1 MFLKKDEDRLKNLN
15 SLNNI
20 SMKKFMKNKL
30 ALMGLII
37 IIALILISIL
47 APFLTKYDIS
57 ATDLYNI
64 RSAPST
70 EHILGTDEVGR
81 DVFARLLY
89 GGRVS
94 ILVGVTSMVV
104 QLVIGVTL
112 GAIAGFYGGII
123 DKIIMR
129 IIDIIMCFPFFV
141 IAISIA
147 AIVGPSVYNLIFII
161 GVLMWPNIARIVRA
175 EILSL
180 KEEEYI
186 MAARLLGLNR
196 REIIVK
202 HLLPNVMSPILV
214 AATLSIANGILTE
227 ASLSFLGMGVKLPQ
241 PSWGNMLVS
250 AQNMAVLQKEWW
262 LWIPA
267 GVMVILIVLSI
278 NFVGD
283 GLRDA
288 LDPKIKA

>member
-1 MFLKKDEDRLKNLN
+1 MFLKKDMDRLKNLN

-20 SMKKFMKNKL
+20 SIKKFINNKL

-37 IIALILISIL
+37 IIILILIAIF

-57 ATDLYNI
+57 ATDLYHI
-64 RSAPST
+64 RSAPSH

-104 QLVIGVTL
+104 QLIIGVAL
-112 GAIAGFYGGII
+112 GSVAGFYGGII

-161 GVLMWPNIARIVRA
+161 GFLMWPNIARIVRA
-175 EILSL
+175 EILAL

-186 MAARLLGLNR
+186 MAARVLGLNN